1 MRIARFPGRLS
12 SSLLVAMCA
21 ASVADAATLHVLDHA
36 PQFSIYGSGMP
47 PNYTPPPGQL
57 VLFDDANDTWYT
69 LARLSRAQKRQLGQR
84 LQAKVTYQGG
94 CDAFDRI
101 ESVAYIPM
109 PVGVEP
115 TLDDVD
121 MAVELA
127 RFMTPFN
134 TYNSDNPTYVAPT
147 MGISRFAPQLAST
160 TQDIWIGI
168 RGGSYPNYPNASG
181 TYNPCW
187 DGSGN
192 MVPTIP
198 AAPYPPGLPIDQAQ
212 LIFGLTGFYFSLD
225 LVSSG
230 PAVAAAGPAIPAV
243 MGAPVFPAGASHRG
257 AATLASPYIP
267 GLIDIPDPG
276 DGSNTVSGTLQ
287 VVLTTHGNTEYG
299 YFSGN
304 TLLVNGVQAGAAFS
318 TKADCDSFVGATVN
332 PWNPTINTGTT
343 GQFPRNPRNWCPA
356 GPVRTTVANPG
367 TPNPSP
373 GNAGTPVQATI
384 LKNVTLNVGTNTL
397 QLNLGDFVT
406 RFGSTDGS
414 YPTSITFIPN

>member
-101 ESVAYIPM
+101 ESVAYIAM
-109 PVGVEP
+109 PIGVEP

-121 MAVELA
+121 TAVELA

-134 TYNSDNPTYVAPT
+134 TYNSDNPTYVAPI

-168 RGGSYPNYPNASG
+168 KGGSYPNYPNASG

-198 AAPYPPGLPIDQAQ
+198 AAPYPPGLPTDQAQ
-212 LIFGLTGFYFSLD
+212 LIFGLTGFSFSLD
-225 LVSSG
+225 LVSG
-230 PAVAAAGPAIPAV
+230 GARAVASGRAIPAILEPIV
-243 MGAPVFPAGASHRG
+243 ADGASR
-257 AATLASPYIP
+257 YIP
-267 GLIDIPDPG
+267 GAIDVPDPG
-276 DGSNTVSGTLQ
+276 DGSTTVTGTVQ
-287 VVLTTHGNTEYG
+287 VILTTHGNTEYG
-299 YFSGN
+299 FHAGN
-304 TLLVNGVQAGAAFS
+304 TLVIDGVQVGSAFS
-318 TKADCDSFVGATVN
+318 TQADCDSFAKSTIN
-332 PWNPTINTGTT
+332 PWNVGINRNTT
-343 GQFPRNPRNWCPA
+343 GANPRNPRNWCPA
-356 GPVRTTVANPG
+356 GPVRTTEANPG
-367 TPNPSP
+367 RPNPTP
-373 GNAGTPVQATI
+373 TAPGTPVQAQVFE
-384 LKNVTLNVGTNTL
+384 NVTLNVGINAL
-397 QLNLGDFVT
+397 QLNFGDFVT
-406 RFGSTDGS
+406 KFGSEDGS